1 MSEEE
6 EEEQKEQELPQTN
19 AEPNKEAEQK
29 EQEQPQTNAELNK
42 EAEQKEQEL
51 PKTIAGQVKEAEQDV
66 TKRFLSWLDRNGL
79 KVGRPVL
86 LIVVVFLSLLLL
98 LFWIF
103 RPAIGDALFK
113 DFINLIGIFI
123 SWPVVVLIALLL
135 LYKPLSGFLESL
147 GKNNQNVKVSILQFF
162 ALEVSKASEFTPT
175 WSVPGVDLKFG
186 TGNEISRSGMP
197 SLFQQFQGNQ
207 SIDYAIFDI
216 GDGKQW
222 LTSRLFI
229 FAIMLERMRGLRCLV
244 FVESTPDVG
253 KRFLGTASPNEI
265 RWKLA
270 KLQHWLEP
278 AFAKASGLTQY
289 VQGWSLR
296 ASNPAVP
303 ALKLPPK
310 PLSPHYILSV
320 YGGVEAADAEEVVRA
335 FLNDPNIQQNVKPPT
350 ELDDGN
356 WEEITPQGKSSFW
369 EHAHWI
375 DRAWIQNLDLKHGSD
390 AFLTYSPDDSQVKQT
405 QAILKRKGTFIALVD
420 ENNEFKELIDRQTL
434 LENVIKNLNEL
445 PDAKQ

>member
-1 MSEEE
+1 MSEENKE
-6 EEEQKEQELPQTN
+6 AEQKGQDQPQTN

-29 EQEQPQTNAELNK
+29 GQDQLQTKVEPNK
-42 EAEQKEQEL
+42 EAEQKEQDQPQSKVEPNKEAEQKGQDL
-51 PKTIAGQVKEAEQDV
+51 PKTIAGQLKEAAQDV
-66 TKRFLSWLDRNGL
+66 TKKIQSWLDRNGL
-79 KVGRPVL
+79 KVGGRVL
-86 LIVVVFLSLLLL
+86 LIIVVFFSLFLL

-123 SWPVVVLIALLL
+123 SWPVVVLIALIL

-162 ALEVSKASEFTPT
+162 ALEVSRASEFTPT
-175 WSVPGVDLKFG
+175 WNMPDIDLKFG
-186 TGNEISRSGMP
+186 TGNEISSD
-197 SLFQQFQGNQ
+197 SKTLLFEQFQGNQ

-244 FVESTPDVG
+244 FVESTPEVG
-253 KRFLGTASPNEI
+253 KRFLGIASPNEI

-270 KLQHWLEP
+270 KLQPWLEP
-278 AFAKASGLTQY
+278 ALAKAS
-289 VQGWSLR
+289 V
-296 ASNPAVP
+296 
-303 ALKLPPK
+303 LPPK
-310 PLSPHYILSV
+310 PPSPYDILSV
-320 YGGVEAADAEEVVRA
+320 GAADAQEVVRA
-335 FLNDPNIQQNVKPPT
+335 FLDDPNIQQNVKPPT
-350 ELDDGN
+350 GLDDGN
-356 WEEITPQGKSSFW
+356 WEEIKHRVKPFW
-369 EHAHWI
+369 EHAKWI
-375 DRAWIQNLDLKHGSD
+375 DRSWIQNLDLKHGND

-434 LENVIKNLNEL
+434 LENVVANLNEL
-445 PDAKQ
+445 SDAKQ